1 MLCEFHRASLFERLR
16 TARQSPWAVTL
27 CSISRLLRC
36 QLLVQFLH
44 HFCRPISF
52 EPSCFASHRRGLH
65 ENRCFAIDDIVRARD
80 YHRLCRQ
87 QRHRPRFGA
96 HQKLARRRM
105 REVFDLGPMR
115 SQCLVSPARRVLQ
128 QDRRNGHL
136 HRSPC
141 ERLRVPLM

>member
-16 TARQSPWAVTL
+16 TAPQSPWAVTL
-27 CSISRLLRC
+27 WSHFLLLRC
-36 QLLVQFLH
+36 QLLMQFLH

-52 EPSCFASHRRGLH
+52 EPSCFASHRRGLQ
-65 ENRCFAIDDIVRARD
+65 ENRCFAIDDIFRARD
-80 YHRLCRQ
+80 YRRLCRQ

-115 SQCLVSPARRVLQ
+115 SQCLVSPPRRVPEQ
-128 QDRRNGHL
+128 HRPNAHH